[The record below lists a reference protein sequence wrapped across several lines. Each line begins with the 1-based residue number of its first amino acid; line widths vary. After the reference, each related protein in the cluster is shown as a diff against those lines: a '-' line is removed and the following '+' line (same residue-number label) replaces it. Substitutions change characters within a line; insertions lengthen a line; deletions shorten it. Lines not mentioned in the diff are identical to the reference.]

1 MATKTQLLCLLA
13 VVLYNALA
21 ATIPE
26 EQDSRRSFSRLSNH
40 LPVEGEE
47 HHKVKNYGVYFDLMA
62 NDIGVDMGATID
74 LSAGYRFPFYDLNQF
89 IVAEPQGRLNAG
101 SFAYL
106 TVGMYM
112 VRLNIF
118 LEAMALEFIPAALAL
133 YWDVAQ
139 YRQVCIRL
147 RYYLKTLYT
156 QMKVQIDVNEC
167 LFGLFGAIF

>member
-1 MATKTQLLCLLA
+1 
-13 VVLYNALA
+13 
-21 ATIPE
+21 
-26 EQDSRRSFSRLSNH
+26 
-40 LPVEGEE
+40 
-47 HHKVKNYGVYFDLMA
+47 MA

-139 YRQVCIRL
+139 YR
-147 RYYLKTLYT
+147 
-156 QMKVQIDVNEC
+156 
-167 LFGLFGAIF
+167 